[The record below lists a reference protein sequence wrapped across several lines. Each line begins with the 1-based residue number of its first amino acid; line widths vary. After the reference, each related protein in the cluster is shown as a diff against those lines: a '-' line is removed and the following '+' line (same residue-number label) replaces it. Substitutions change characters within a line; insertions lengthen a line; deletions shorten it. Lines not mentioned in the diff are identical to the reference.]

1 MQNIQYICVKI
12 NTNDMLAE
20 FTVENYKS
28 IKKKQ
33 TLSFIATSDKTLSEY
48 YIHNIKDDVNLLK
61 IAIIYGSNAS
71 GKSNLLDAL
80 NFFRC
85 LTLHKPTG
93 RNQAIDVVPF
103 LLDNTSRK
111 GKTKMSLSFYIG
123 TEEYILNYEF
133 DNKRIYSENLIVYTS
148 VQPTILYKRQYD
160 DATDSSL
167 VEFGNRL
174 ELSSEDKK
182 IIIGNTL
189 NNSTVIAAFSISNVA
204 KSRLND
210 VYDYFTINFAQEL
223 TPRQDMISYVIRHL
237 DNDTTGNLKTFIDKL
252 LKASDFNI
260 SDIKLR
266 KEEHP
271 ISPEIAKI
279 IQSGSAPEEAKKE
292 ILKKGTISYENISF
306 EHKVGNETFELP
318 EDYESEGT
326 KRYMGLAVM
335 LNFLLHENHVVMVDE
350 IESSLHYELLSYFI
364 RTYLANSQKASQ
376 LIMTTHDLNL
386 LDEDYIRQDT
396 IWFTD
401 KDESGQTKL
410 KRLSSLH
417 LRKTLSP
424 YNAYLQGKLVP
435 TPFTESPFI
444 DLAND

>member
-1 MQNIQYICVKI
+1 
-12 NTNDMLAE
+12 MLAE

-48 YIHNIKDDVNLLK
+48 YIHKVKEDVNLLK

-80 NFFRC
+80 NFFRWF
-85 LTLHKPTG
+85 TLHKPSG
-93 RNQAIDVVPF
+93 RDQKIDVVPF
-103 LLDNTSRK
+103 LLDNTSK
-111 GKTKMSLSFYIG
+111 KSKTKMSLSFYIG

-133 DNKRIYSENLIVYTS
+133 DTNRIYSENLIVYTS
-148 VQPTILYKRQYD
+148 VQPTLLYKRQYD
-160 DATDSSL
+160 EATDSSF

-174 ELSSEDKK
+174 DLSSEDKK
-182 IIIGNTL
+182 TIIGNTL
-189 NNSTVIAAFSISNVA
+189 NNRTVIAAFSMSNVA

-210 VYDYFTINFAQEL
+210 VYDYFTVNFAQEL
-223 TPRQDMISYVIRHL
+223 TPRLSMIEYVKENLEKDH
-237 DNDTTGNLKTFIDKL
+237 TGNLKKFIDKL

-266 KEEHP
+266 KLEQP
-271 ISPEIAKI
+271 ITPEISKI
-279 IQSGSAPEEAKKE
+279 IQSNPIPEDVKNEM
-292 ILKKGTISYENISF
+292 LKKGSISYEDISF
-306 EHKVGNETFELP
+306 VHKIGDKTFELP
-318 EDYESEGT
+318 EDYESDGT
-326 KRYMGLAVM
+326 IRYMGLAVM
-335 LNFLLHENHVVMVDE
+335 LNFLLNENHVVIVDE

-364 RTYLANSQKASQ
+364 KTFLANSQKASQ
-376 LIMTTHDLNL
+376 LIMTTHNLNL